1 MKVCVL
7 GAGSWGTA
15 LSLVL
20 HGRGEDVTL
29 WSRSQGKLDGIRT
42 AGENR
47 TFLPGVAVPGD
58 LKLTCDLAE
67 CVPDAEAVVFSVP
80 SRATAPLAK
89 EVAGLTRQ
97 SGAGSAGAKD
107 AGKTGAPLIVL
118 TAKGFEPESRRRLSE
133 AVGDSLPRERVAVLA
148 GPSHAEEVARRVPTT
163 VVAASYE
170 RAAAEE
176 TQHLFS
182 TDRFR
187 VYTNH
192 DIIGVETAT
201 ALKNVIALAAGICDG
216 LGFGDNAKGALLTR
230 GLAEMSRLGVELGGD
245 PATFAGLAGMGDLIT
260 TCISPHSRN
269 RSFGEAIGRGK
280 SAEEAER
287 ASVMVVEGVGTTKIA
302 AELARE
308 HDIEMPITFEV
319 ESVLLR
325 GKKPMDAMA
334 DLMTRDLKAEVW

>member
-15 LSLVL
+15 LALVL

-29 WSRSQGKLDGIRT
+29 WSRTQGKLDGIRT

-47 TFLPGVAVPGD
+47 TFLPGVAIPGH

-67 CVPDAEAVVFSVP
+67 AVQSAEAVVFSVP
-80 SRATAPLAK
+80 SSATAPLAK
-89 EVAGLTRQ
+89 EVAALARQ
-97 SGAGSAGAKD
+97 E
-107 AGKTGAPLIVL
+107 GAPLIVL

-133 AVGDSLPRERVAVLA
+133 AVSDSHPRERVAVLA

-176 TQHLFS
+176 TQRLFS

-269 RSFGEAIGRGK
+269 RSFGLAIGRGR
-280 SAEEAER
+280 SAEDAER

-319 ESVLLR
+319 EQVLFR

>member
-15 LSLVL
+15 LALVL

-58 LKLTCDLAE
+58 LKLTCDLTRA
-67 CVPDAEAVVFSVP
+67 VTDAEAVVFSVP

-89 EVAGLTRQ
+89 EVAGLVQQ
-97 SGAGSAGAKD
+97 SS
-107 AGKTGAPLIVL
+107 APLAVL
-118 TAKGFEPESRRRLSE
+118 TAKGFEPKSRRRLSE
-133 AVGDSLPRERVAVLA
+133 AVSDSLPRERVAVLA

-182 TDRFR
+182 TNRFR

-192 DIIGVETAT
+192 DIVGVETAT

-230 GLAEMSRLGVELGGD
+230 GLAEMSRLGVALGGD
-245 PATFAGLAGMGDLIT
+245 PATFAGLAGMGDLVT
-260 TCISPHSRN
+260 TCISAHSRN

-280 SAEEAER
+280 SAEDAER

-308 HDIEMPITFEV
+308 HEIEMPITFEV
-319 ESVLLR
+319 ESVLFR
-325 GKKPMDAMA
+325 QKKPMNAMA

>member
-15 LSLVL
+15 LALVL

-29 WSRSQGKLDGIRT
+29 WSRTQGKLDGIRT

-47 TFLPGVAVPGD
+47 TFLPGVAVPRD

-67 CVPDAEAVVFSVP
+67 ATANAEAVVFSVP

-89 EVAGLTRQ
+89 EVAAQMAALAPKPR
-97 SGAGSAGAKD
+97 
-107 AGKTGAPLIVL
+107 APLVVL
-118 TAKGFEPESRRRLSE
+118 TAKGFEPESKRRLSE
-133 AVGDSLPRERVAVLA
+133 AVSDSLPRERVAVLA

-170 RAAAEE
+170 QSAAEE

-192 DIIGVETAT
+192 DIVGVETAT
-201 ALKNVIALAAGICDG
+201 ALKNIIALAAGICDG
-216 LGFGDNAKGALLTR
+216 LGFGDNSKGALLTR
-230 GLAEMSRLGVELGGD
+230 GLAEMSRLGVALGGD

-260 TCISPHSRN
+260 TCISTHSRN
-269 RSFGEAIGRGK
+269 RSFGEAIGRGR
-280 SAEEAER
+280 SAEDAER

-319 ESVLLR
+319 ESVLFH